1 MADGLTGE
9 PEAQVMG
16 MMGMRGAKNV
26 VGLDRSELW
35 FSNRWR

>member
-1 MADGLTGE
+1 MADGLKEE
-9 PEAQVMG
+9 PEAPVMG
-16 MMGMRGAKNV
+16 RRGATNV